1 MKQIFKT
8 LIWLTVFSIAMGY
21 LETSVVV
28 YLRKLFYSG
37 GFKFPLNPVSRE
49 IAITEFWREVA
60 TIIML
65 IGAGVLAGKNG
76 TQRFGFF
83 IYCFAIWDIFY
94 YVFLKVLI
102 NWPDS
107 LSSWDILFLIPV
119 PWVGPVIAPCIV
131 SLTMIYLTLIIVY
144 FNSKGIYFNIK
155 WKEWLIFI
163 SGSCII
169 ITSFMWDYILFAWQ
183 SRNNPVEWT
192 LTNHK
197 DLFGTMNTY
206 MPEHFNW
213 WLFGTGE
220 GLIILTIIFI
230 FKRVSGIKQ

>member
-1 MKQIFKT
+1 MKPIFKT
-8 LIWLTVFSIAMGY
+8 LLWLTVFSIAMGY

-65 IGAGVLAGKNG
+65 IGAGVLAGKNS

-83 IYCFAIWDIFY
+83 LYCFAIWDIFY
-94 YVFLKVLI
+94 YLFLKVLI
-102 NWPDS
+102 GWPES
-107 LSSWDILFLIPV
+107 LTSWDILFLIPV
-119 PWVGPVIAPCIV
+119 PWVGPVIAPCLV
-131 SLTMIYLTLIIVY
+131 SLTMIVLTVVIVY
-144 FNSKGIYFNIK
+144 YNCKEIYFQIK
-155 WKEWLIFI
+155 SKEWMLFIF
-163 SGSCII
+163 GSFVI
-169 ITSFMWDYILFAWQ
+169 ITSFMWNYILFTWQ
-183 SRNNPVEWT
+183 SRDNNVEWT

-197 DLFGTMNTY
+197 ELFGTMNTY

-213 WLFGTGE
+213 WMFGAGE
-220 GLIILTIIFI
+220 GLVICTIILIY
-230 FKRVSGIKQ
+230 KRVRKNNQ